1 MSYPINLITNYLI
14 AQLNADE
21 EGNLS
26 HLKLQKLIYYIQAWS
41 WGIRKQGFFDSPFY
55 AWVHGPVN
63 MELYERFKETKTL
76 YSEILISDIPENE
89 YDFKTIKEDDLSFI
103 QYILENY
110 AKFSGTELEAMTHKE
125 QPWIDARK
133 GLDEYET
140 GNNEISSCSME
151 EYYGLRWEKVNGKET
166 R

>member
-1 MSYPINLITNYLI
+1 MPYTINLISNYLI

-41 WGIRKQGFFDSPFY
+41 LGIKKQVFFESPFY

-63 MELYERFKETKTL
+63 LELYDRFKDTKTL
-76 YSEILISDIPENE
+76 YSEILISDISEKE
-89 YDFKTIKEDDLSFI
+89 YDFKTIKEEDLNFI

-110 AKFSGTELEAMTHKE
+110 AKFSGTELEAMTHRE
-125 QPWIDARK
+125 QPWLDARE
-133 GLDEYET
+133 GLNEYET
-140 GNNEISSCSME
+140 GNNEISPRSMMD
-151 EYYGLRWEKVNGKET
+151 YYGSRWEKVNGKET